1 MFLTRTPVL
10 IFLFLAMLAIGYSF
24 SSVRA
29 AVDGPILDMLM
40 TGEAAQARLAELNA
54 EQRRAH
60 FWATVFNDTA
70 YPLAYGG
77 LLAGLALRF
86 GGKILAV
93 PAVGAALTDLA
104 ENTVQALALSG
115 TADLLAAKSV
125 LTPLKFGLFALA
137 AVIALGL
144 LLRSGWR
151 ALQSR

>member
-24 SSVRA
+24 SGVRA

-60 FWATVFNDTA
+60 FWATILNDTA

-86 GGKILAV
+86 GGKTLAI
-93 PAVGAALTDLA
+93 PAAGAALTDLA

-115 TADLLAAKSV
+115 TADLLVAKTV